1 MEAVTGLLTAL
12 GRLSGV
18 ALSSPVYA
26 AVSGLHVLGLALL
39 IGGIVLVDLRLIGLT
54 PPCPARRGS
63 AAAVGGNRPRTG
75 VCDGRPAAVSQAGE
89 YLANPVLWAKLAVVA
104 GASLNALAFTVFAR
118 LPDDGE
124 APRAFARFA
133 GRSRSPDGSRR
144 LARPLDRLHLS
155 STRRPATSTHSA
167 R

>member
-54 PPCPARRGS
+54 ALPS
-63 AAAVGGNRPRTG
+63 AAADQLRRLAATGLALASVTG
-75 VCDGRPAAVSQAGE
+75 VLLLSARPGE
-89 YLANPVLWAKLAVVA
+89 YLANPVLWTKLAVVA
-104 GASLNALAFTVFAR
+104 GASLNALAFNVFAR
-118 LPDDGE
+118 MPDEGE

-133 GRSRSPDGSRR
+133 GAVSLGGW
-144 LARPLDRLHLS
+144 LAALGLGRWIAF
-155 STRRPATSTHSA
+155 T
-167 R
+167 